1 MNSFYDTFGVVVQI
15 NKMKENIK
23 LVAKITGKTALKWL
37 FIFALGNIVTLIT
50 FLIALFRNIEV
61 AGGGHGNIIAL
72 FVGLL
77 STNFFAFLL
86 IFGAPIFII
95 LYFIIANK
103 ISIQHAI
110 YLLWEGRLGSYISS
124 KVGKLTTTLTN
135 KEGWKKEL
143 SDKAVLK
150 AQLFQSAKDDADT
163 SKLQRKVINFGL
175 KKIKLDDVN
184 FQDKNLDLSLVI
196 TEKFNNFISETVK
209 PSLKL
214 FWGLVLIQI
223 VLLIS
228 SILLN

>member
-1 MNSFYDTFGVVVQI
+1 
-15 NKMKENIK
+15 MKENIK
-23 LVAKITGKTALKWL
+23 LTAKITGKTALKWV
-37 FIFALGNIVTLIT
+37 FIFATGNLITLIT
-50 FLIALFRNIEV
+50 FLIALYRNMEV
-61 AGGGHGNIIAL
+61 AGGGHGSIIAL
-72 FVGLL
+72 GIGLVT
-77 STNFFAFLL
+77 TNFFAFLL
-86 IFGAPIFII
+86 VFGAPVFII

-103 ISIQHAI
+103 ISIQNAI
-110 YLLWEGRLGSYISS
+110 YLLWEGRLGDYISS
-124 KVGKLTTTLTN
+124 KVGNLTTTLTH

-150 AQLFQSAKDDADT
+150 VQLFQSAKDDVDT
-163 SKLQRKVINFGL
+163 SKLQRKVILFGL

-184 FQDKNLDLSLVI
+184 FQDKNVDLSHVI

-228 SILLN
+228 SILIN

>member
-1 MNSFYDTFGVVVQI
+1 
-15 NKMKENIK
+15 MKENIK
-23 LVAKITGKTALKWL
+23 LTAKSTGKTALKWV
-37 FIFALGNIVTLIT
+37 FIFAMGNLITLIT
-50 FLIALFRNIEV
+50 FLIALYRNMEI
-61 AGGGHGNIIAL
+61 AGGGHGSIIAL
-72 FVGLL
+72 GIGLVT
-77 STNFFAFLL
+77 TNFFAFLL
-86 IFGAPIFII
+86 VFGAPVFII

-103 ISIQHAI
+103 ISIQNAI
-110 YLLWEGRLGSYISS
+110 YLLWEGRLGDYISS
-124 KVGKLTTTLTN
+124 KVGNLTKTLTH

-150 AQLFQSAKDDADT
+150 AQLFQSAKDDVDT
-163 SKLQRKVINFGL
+163 SKLQRKVILFGL

-184 FQDKNLDLSLVI
+184 FQDKNVDLSHVI

-228 SILLN
+228 SILIN

>member
-1 MNSFYDTFGVVVQI
+1 
-15 NKMKENIK
+15 MKENIK
-23 LVAKITGKTALKWL
+23 LTAKITGKTALKWV
-37 FIFALGNIVTLIT
+37 FIFAMGNLITLIT
-50 FLIALFRNIEV
+50 FLIALYRNMEI
-61 AGGGHGNIIAL
+61 AGGGHGSIIAL
-72 FVGLL
+72 GIGLVT
-77 STNFFAFLL
+77 TNFFAFLL
-86 IFGAPIFII
+86 VFGAPVFII

-103 ISIQHAI
+103 ISIQNAI
-110 YLLWEGRLGSYISS
+110 YLLWEGRLGDYISS
-124 KVGKLTTTLTN
+124 KVGNLTTTLTH

-150 AQLFQSAKDDADT
+150 AQLFQSAKDDVDT
-163 SKLQRKVINFGL
+163 SKLQRKVILFGL

-184 FQDKNLDLSLVI
+184 FQDKNVDLSHVI

-228 SILLN
+228 SLLIN

>member
-1 MNSFYDTFGVVVQI
+1 
-15 NKMKENIK
+15 MKENIK
-23 LVAKITGKTALKWL
+23 LTAKITGKTALKWV
-37 FIFALGNIVTLIT
+37 FIFATGNLITLIT
-50 FLIALFRNIEV
+50 FLIALYRNMEV
-61 AGGGHGNIIAL
+61 AGGGHGSIIAL
-72 FVGLL
+72 GIGLVT
-77 STNFFAFLL
+77 TNFFAFLL
-86 IFGAPIFII
+86 VFGAPVFII

-103 ISIQHAI
+103 ISIQNAI
-110 YLLWEGRLGSYISS
+110 YLLWEGRLGDYISS
-124 KVGKLTTTLTN
+124 KVGNLTKTLTH

-150 AQLFQSAKDDADT
+150 AQLFQSAKDDVDT
-163 SKLQRKVINFGL
+163 SKLQRKVILFGL

-184 FQDKNLDLSLVI
+184 FQNKNVDLSHVI

-228 SILLN
+228 SLLIN

>member
-1 MNSFYDTFGVVVQI
+1 MNSFYDTFGVVAQI

-23 LVAKITGKTALKWL
+23 LTAKITGKTALKWV
-37 FIFALGNIVTLIT
+37 FIFAMGNLITLIT
-50 FLIALFRNIEV
+50 FLIALYRNMEV
-61 AGGGHGNIIAL
+61 AGGGHGSIIAL
-72 FVGLL
+72 GIGLVT
-77 STNFFAFLL
+77 TNFYAFLL
-86 IFGAPIFII
+86 VFGAPVFII

-103 ISIQHAI
+103 ISIQNAI
-110 YLLWEGRLGSYISS
+110 YLLWEGRLGDYISS
-124 KVGKLTTTLTN
+124 KVGNLTKILTH

-150 AQLFQSAKDDADT
+150 AQLFQSAKDDVDT
-163 SKLQRKVINFGL
+163 SKLQRKVILFGL

-184 FQDKNLDLSLVI
+184 FQDKNVDLSHVI

-228 SILLN
+228 SILIN

>member
-1 MNSFYDTFGVVVQI
+1 
-15 NKMKENIK
+15 MKENIK
-23 LVAKITGKTALKWL
+23 LTAKITGKTALKWV
-37 FIFALGNIVTLIT
+37 FIFAMGNLITLIT
-50 FLIALFRNIEV
+50 FLIALYRNMEI
-61 AGGGHGNIIAL
+61 AGGGHGSIIAL
-72 FVGLL
+72 GIGLVT
-77 STNFFAFLL
+77 TNFFAFLL
-86 IFGAPIFII
+86 VFGAPVFII

-103 ISIQHAI
+103 ISIQNAI
-110 YLLWEGRLGSYISS
+110 YLLWEGRLGDYISS
-124 KVGKLTTTLTN
+124 KVGNLTTTLTH

-150 AQLFQSAKDDADT
+150 AQLFQSAKDDVDT
-163 SKLQRKVINFGL
+163 SKLQRKVILFGL

-184 FQDKNLDLSLVI
+184 FQDKNVDLSHVI

-228 SILLN
+228 SILIN